1 MCNFVTEIDRAF
13 KQFVFECM
21 DLAGTD
27 ANGFIITRDSEGL
40 EHSAIPWDDPY
51 PFFKGMIPH
60 HEKEDIRMTPVSD
73 ERSGKHHTTK
83 LCVEKNHLG
92 LDARKPVFGGLR
104 TTQAQISLRICA
116 V

>member
-1 MCNFVTEIDRAF
+1 MKHVWYVLKLSLSEIDRAF

-60 HEKEDIRMTPVSD
+60 HEKEDIRMTPVSE
-73 ERSGKHHTTK
+73 ERSGKTFIINNVVYVCTPFK
-83 LCVEKNHLG
+83 
-92 LDARKPVFGGLR
+92 
-104 TTQAQISLRICA
+104 
-116 V
+116 

>member
-1 MCNFVTEIDRAF
+1 
-13 KQFVFECM
+13 M

-73 ERSGKHHTTK
+73 ERSGEFCSYYDCTRGDCH
-83 LCVEKNHLG
+83 
-92 LDARKPVFGGLR
+92 RP
-104 TTQAQISLRICA
+104 
-116 V
+116 